1 MPYGVGRDYTPKI
14 QTELDNATLVGVN
27 VLSYV
32 TGKEL
37 KQKLQSIMVL
47 DEVKNLTPTDRGV
60 FILPQLQHNA
70 AADDAP
76 RAITNLI
83 EWMGKENPFRM
94 SSEHRMV
101 PIVDDELQK
110 YPLIFMHGR
119 GELKFNEAQ
128 RAALRNYLKNG
139 GFIFA
144 DAICADEQF
153 TASFR
158 REMAVILNAELQ
170 PIKADH
176 ELLQGSRFHGFDIRQ
191 VNVIDPQR
199 TKEKITV
206 ARRRE
211 LPQLEIASLE
221 DRIAVVFSPLDLSC
235 ALESRHSLQ
244 CRGYLRDDAARI
256 GINVILFG
264 LQQ

>member
-1 MPYGVGRDYTPKI
+1 MDYKPKI
-14 QTELDNATLVGVN
+14 QAELDSATLVGIN

-37 KQKLQSIMVL
+37 KQKLQSILVL

-60 FILPQLQHNA
+60 FVLPQLQHNA

-101 PIVDDELQK
+101 QIADEELQK
-110 YPLIFMHGR
+110 YPLVFIHGR
-119 GELKFNEAQ
+119 GELKFSEAQ
-128 RAALRNYLKNG
+128 RSTLRNYLKNG

-153 TASFR
+153 AASFR
-158 REMAVILNAELQ
+158 REMAVVLNAELQ
-170 PIKADH
+170 PISDQH
-176 ELLQGSRFHGFDIRQ
+176 ELLQGNRFSGFDIRQ
-191 VNVIDPQR
+191 VNVIDPKR
-199 TKEKITV
+199 TKEQISV
-206 ARRRE
+206 SRRRIS
-211 LPQLEIASLE
+211 PQLEIASLE
-221 DRIAVVFSPLDLSC
+221 DRVVVIFSPLDLSC

-244 CRGYLRDDAARI
+244 CRGYMRDDAARI

>member
-1 MPYGVGRDYTPKI
+1 M
-14 QTELDNATLVGVN
+14 N
-27 VLSYV
+27 VLSYA

-37 KQKLQSIMVL
+37 KQKLQSILVL

-60 FILPQLQHNA
+60 FVLPQLQHNA

-101 PIVDDELQK
+101 PIADVELQK
-110 YPLIFMHGR
+110 YPLVFVHGR

-128 RAALRNYLKNG
+128 RSTLRNYLKNG

-144 DAICADEQF
+144 DSICADEQF

-158 REMAVILNAELQ
+158 REMAVILDSELQ
-170 PIKADH
+170 PIDGGH
-176 ELLQGSRFHGFDIRQ
+176 ELLQGSRFAGFDIRQ
-191 VNVIDPQR
+191 VNVIDPKRGKDQIAVSR
-199 TKEKITV
+199 RKI
-206 ARRRE
+206 A
-211 LPQLEIASLE
+211 PQLETATLD
-221 DRIAVVFSPLDLSC
+221 DRVVWC
-235 ALESRHSLQ
+235 SRHWT
-244 CRGYLRDDAARI
+244 
-256 GINVILFG
+256 
-264 LQQ
+264 